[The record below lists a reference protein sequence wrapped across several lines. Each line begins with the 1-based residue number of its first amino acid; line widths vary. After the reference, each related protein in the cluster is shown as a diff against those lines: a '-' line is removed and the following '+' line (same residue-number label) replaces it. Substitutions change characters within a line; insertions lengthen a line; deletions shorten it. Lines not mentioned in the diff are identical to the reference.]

1 MGHRVDGFAP
11 IGDYAVVS
19 DGRTTAL
26 IAADGAVDWWSA
38 PTVDAPPLAAAI
50 LDPQLGGTVTL
61 APEGEYRTSRRYLPG
76 SSVLETTYQTGT
88 GSVRVVDSLNAG
100 VNGPLPWTELARR
113 VEGVEGEVPM
123 RWTIALGRRF
133 SAAEPWAQP
142 MEDYLLVHTD
152 RQDVAVVADNLGSA
166 VIDGTVVS
174 AAFTLRPGE
183 QGLLALTAVDRL
195 PLQIPRASAVSD
207 RLDETMRYHRRWRQ
221 RIHYDG
227 PAEDAVL
234 RSAAVLR
241 QLTSQNT
248 GAQAA
253 AATTSLPEKIG
264 GRRNYDYRFAW
275 VRDASFAV
283 DALADLALVEEVHAV
298 LTWLLRALEN
308 TAPEVHVF
316 YTLDGRPAPDR
327 MEEVPFLRGY
337 RDSRPVHVGNSA
349 AHQLQL
355 GVYGDLIDAVH
366 RAAEIGYRLDARTA
380 QLLSMVADRA
390 CDLWR
395 LPDAGIWELDENR
408 HYTIS
413 KIGCWV
419 ALDRM
424 VGLAEDGQVASL
436 SLSRWRIERQRI
448 RDWIEEHC
456 WSRTKQSL
464 TFYAGTDDLDAAVLL
479 AARTGFWDG
488 DDPRLATT
496 VDAVREE
503 LGAGGPLLYR
513 YTGQRDQEGAF
524 VACSFWLVE
533 ALAHIGR
540 VKEAE
545 EVLDG
550 MLEYCNDLGLLS
562 EEVDPGT
569 GELLGNFP
577 QALSHLS
584 LIGAASALH
593 EARRP
598 G

>member
-1 MGHRVDGFAP
+1 MASRVDGYAP
-11 IGDYAVVS
+11 IGDYAVIG
-19 DGRTTAL
+19 DGRTMAL
-26 IAADGAVDWWSA
+26 VASDGAVDWWSA
-38 PTVDAPPLAAAI
+38 PTVDAPPLAGAI
-50 LDPQLGGTVTL
+50 LDPEKGGTIGL
-61 APEGEYRTSRRYLPG
+61 APVGDYRTSRRYLPD
-76 SSVLETTYQTGT
+76 SSVLETTFETDS
-88 GSVRVVDSLNAG
+88 GSVRVIDSLNAG
-100 VNGPLPWTELARR
+100 VNGPLPWTELGRR
-113 VEGVEGEVPM
+113 VEGLSGEVPM
-123 RWTIALGRRF
+123 RWTIALGRRLT
-133 SAAEPWAQP
+133 AAEPWLQRH
-142 MEDYLLVHTD
+142 DDFVLVHTD
-152 RQDVAVVADNLGSA
+152 RQDVCVVADGLGDP
-166 VIDGTVVS
+166 VVDGPVLTASCTVR
-174 AAFTLRPGE
+174 AGDRA
-183 QGLLALTAVDRL
+183 LLALTAVDRL
-195 PLQIPRASAVSD
+195 PLQIPRSSAVSD
-207 RLDETMRYHRRWRQ
+207 RLDETVAYHRRWRG

-241 QLTSQNT
+241 QLTSQTT

-253 AATTSLPEKIG
+253 AATTSLPERIG
-264 GRRNYDYRFAW
+264 GSRNFDYRFAW

-298 LTWLLRALEN
+298 LTWLLKALSH

-316 YTLDGRPAPDR
+316 YTLDGQPASDA
-327 MEEVPFLRGY
+327 MEKVPYLRGY
-337 RDSRPVHVGNSA
+337 RDSEPVHVGNSA
-349 AHQLQL
+349 ASQLQL
-355 GVYGDLIDAVH
+355 GAYGDLIDAVH

-380 QLLSMVADRA
+380 TMLAGVADRA

-395 LPDAGIWELDENR
+395 LPDAGIWELGDIQ

-424 VGLAEDGQVASL
+424 IGLAEDGQVASL
-436 SLSRWRIERQRI
+436 SLPRWRIERERI
-448 RDWIEEHC
+448 REWIEQHC

-496 VDAVREE
+496 VEAIREE

-513 YTGQRDQEGAF
+513 YTGQQDKEGAF

-533 ALAHIGR
+533 ALAHLGR
-540 VKEAE
+540 VKEAD
-545 EVLDG
+545 EVLEG
-550 MLEYCNDLGLLS
+550 MCEYSNDLGLFS
-562 EEVDPGT
+562 EEIDPGT

-577 QALSHLS
+577 QALSHLA
-584 LIGAASALH
+584 LIGAATALGQ
-593 EARRP
+593 ARRS

>member
-1 MGHRVDGFAP
+1 
-11 IGDYAVVS
+11 
-19 DGRTTAL
+19 
-26 IAADGAVDWWSA
+26 
-38 PTVDAPPLAAAI
+38 
-50 LDPQLGGTVTL
+50 
-61 APEGEYRTSRRYLPG
+61 
-76 SSVLETTYQTGT
+76 
-88 GSVRVVDSLNAG
+88 
-100 VNGPLPWTELARR
+100 
-113 VEGVEGEVPM
+113 
-123 RWTIALGRRF
+123 
-133 SAAEPWAQP
+133 
-142 MEDYLLVHTD
+142 
-152 RQDVAVVADNLGSA
+152 
-166 VIDGTVVS
+166 
-174 AAFTLRPGE
+174 
-183 QGLLALTAVDRL
+183 
-195 PLQIPRASAVSD
+195 
-207 RLDETMRYHRRWRQ
+207 
-221 RIHYDG
+221 
-227 PAEDAVL
+227 
-234 RSAAVLR
+234 
-241 QLTSQNT
+241 
-248 GAQAA
+248 
-253 AATTSLPEKIG
+253 
-264 GRRNYDYRFAW
+264 
-275 VRDASFAV
+275 
-283 DALADLALVEEVHAV
+283 
-298 LTWLLRALEN
+298 
-308 TAPEVHVF
+308 
-316 YTLDGRPAPDR
+316 

-562 EEVDPGT
+562 EEVDPDT

-593 EARRP
+593 EARRR

>member
-1 MGHRVDGFAP
+1 MVQRTDGFAP
-11 IGDYAVVS
+11 IGDYAVIG
-19 DGRTTAL
+19 DGRTMAL
-26 IAADGAVDWWSA
+26 VAADGAVDWWAA

-50 LDPQLGGTVTL
+50 LDPEKGGTITL
-61 APEGEYRTSRRYLPG
+61 APEGDYRASRRYLPDT
-76 SSVLETTYQTGT
+76 SVLETTYETDS
-88 GSVRVVDSLNAG
+88 GSVRVLDSLNAG

-113 VEGVEGEVPM
+113 VEGLQGEVPM
-123 RWTIALGRRF
+123 RWTIALGRRMT
-133 SAAEPWAQP
+133 AAMPWLQRH
-142 MEDYLLVHTD
+142 DDFFLVHTD
-152 RQDVAVVADNLGSA
+152 RQDVAVVADDLGDP
-166 VIDGTVVS
+166 VIDGPELTASFTVR
-174 AAFTLRPGE
+174 TGDR
-183 QGLLALTAVDRL
+183 GLLALSAVDRL

-207 RLDETMRYHRRWRQ
+207 RLDETIHYHRRWRG

-227 PAEDAVL
+227 PAEEAVL

-241 QLTSQNT
+241 QLTSQTT

-264 GRRNYDYRFAW
+264 GSRNFDYRFAW

-283 DALADLALVEEVHAV
+283 DALADLALVEEVHAI
-298 LTWLLRALEN
+298 LTWLLKALSH

-316 YTLDGRPAPDR
+316 YTLDGRPAGDQ
-327 MEEVPFLRGY
+327 MEKVPFLRGY
-337 RDSRPVHVGNSA
+337 RDSQPVHVGNSA
-349 AHQLQL
+349 ASQLQL
-355 GVYGDLIDAVH
+355 GAYGDLIDAVH

-380 QLLSMVADRA
+380 EMLSGVADRA

-395 LPDAGIWELDENR
+395 LPDAGIWELGDIQ
-408 HYTIS
+408 HYPIS

-424 VGLAEDGQVASL
+424 IGLAEDGQVASL
-436 SLSRWRIERQRI
+436 SLPRWRIERERI
-448 RDWIEEHC
+448 REWIEQHC

-496 VDAVREE
+496 VEAIREE

-513 YTGQRDQEGAF
+513 YTGQQDKEGAF

-533 ALAHIGR
+533 ALAHLGR
-540 VKEAE
+540 VKEAD

-550 MLEYCNDLGLLS
+550 MLEHCNDLGLLS
-562 EEVDPGT
+562 EEIDPET

-577 QALSHLS
+577 QALSHLA
-584 LIGAASALH
+584 LIGAATALA
-593 EARRP
+593 EARRS

>member
-1 MGHRVDGFAP
+1 
-11 IGDYAVVS
+11 
-19 DGRTTAL
+19 
-26 IAADGAVDWWSA
+26 
-38 PTVDAPPLAAAI
+38 
-50 LDPQLGGTVTL
+50 
-61 APEGEYRTSRRYLPG
+61 
-76 SSVLETTYQTGT
+76 
-88 GSVRVVDSLNAG
+88 
-100 VNGPLPWTELARR
+100 
-113 VEGVEGEVPM
+113 M
-123 RWTIALGRRF
+123 RWSVALGRRF
-133 SAAEPWAQP
+133 SAAEPWLQRH
-142 MEDYLLVHTD
+142 DDFVLVHTD
-152 RQDVAVVADNLGSA
+152 RQDVAVVTDNLGAA
-166 VIDGTVVS
+166 VLDGSVVS
-174 AAFTLRPGE
+174 ATVALRAGD

-207 RLDETMRYHRRWRQ
+207 RLDETLRYHRRWRA

-241 QLTSQNT
+241 LLTSQVT

-264 GRRNYDYRFAW
+264 GKRNYDYRFAW

-283 DALADLALVEEVHAV
+283 DALADLALVEEVHSV
-298 LTWLLRALEN
+298 LTWLLQALER

-316 YTLDGRPAPDR
+316 YTLGGEPASAA
-327 MEEVPFLRGY
+327 MHEVPFLRGY
-337 RDSRPVHVGNSA
+337 RNSRPVHVGNDA
-349 AHQLQL
+349 AEQLQL
-355 GVYGDLIDAVH
+355 GVFGDLIDAVH

-380 QLLSMVADRA
+380 ELLSMVADRA

-395 LPDAGIWELDENR
+395 LPDAGIWELGDR
-408 HYTIS
+408 QHYTIS

-424 VGLAEDGQVASL
+424 VHLAEDGQVASL
-436 SLSRWRIERQRI
+436 SLPRWRIERDRI
-448 RDWIEEHC
+448 RGWIEDHC
-456 WSRTKQSL
+456 WSRSKRSL

-513 YTGQRDQEGAF
+513 YTGQRDHEGAF

-533 ALAHIGR
+533 ALAHLGR
-540 VKEAE
+540 LKEAE

-550 MLEYCNDLGLLS
+550 MLDHCNDLGLLS
-562 EEVDPGT
+562 EEIDPGT

-584 LIGAASALH
+584 LIGAATALG
-593 EARRP
+593 EARRR
-598 G
+598 GRRE